1 MNINSNEPIFG
12 DKYGDGDKM
21 IHNDYKKIR
30 DSCIC
35 IVLFVIAF
43 LIIIMISSAFI
54 YFNKLVV

>member
-1 MNINSNEPIFG
+1 
-12 DKYGDGDKM
+12 M

-54 YFNKLVV
+54 YFNELVV